1 MAVSNFYTPAS
12 VSFAKVSKMTKMSR
26 RAILKSCVALASAA
40 VLPTA
45 AQNRSF
51 DELIGYD
58 ALGLADLLRTR
69 QISQAELAEVFIRR
83 IEMMNPALNFMTNKA
98 YDRARC
104 KAGTI
109 PLNKPFAGVPIL
121 MKDMIDIGGLT
132 RTDGSRSMLNNVPEK
147 NVAYVDGVEAAGFN
161 ILGQTNVPEFA
172 SWVLTDNEVF
182 GSTRN
187 PWNLEYSVFSS
198 SGGSAVAV
206 AAGIVPIAHGTDGAG
221 SNRLP
226 PSATGIFGMKASRE
240 RMLSGEADGGHD
252 IAKTNQ
258 MLSRTVRDSAMAF
271 AHTEDPSGQVYPPV
285 GFVAGPSAQRLRV
298 GLVVDDGALIKV
310 APEVQEAQRKTA
322 GLLISLGHEVE
333 ETSWPVDAERMADAY
348 EKFFAGKTPAM
359 KKMVEAASGTTVMN
373 SGLLTPLLASNIDA
387 PQVFKAEDIAEGAA
401 FLKSLVQT
409 FDTVFQHYDVLLAP
423 VAPVVAPRLD
433 EGSVYDLW
441 TAEKAAYAAARLKF
455 TSPINFAGVPAM
467 SVPLNWS
474 ATLGIPIGSHFIAAR
489 GNDRMLYEL
498 AYELELA
505 RPWRDVWPPFSM
517 KYIPL

>member
-1 MAVSNFYTPAS
+1 MP
-12 VSFAKVSKMTKMSR
+12 KVSR
-26 RAILKSCVALASAA
+26 RTVLKSCVALASAA
-40 VLPTA
+40 AIPA
-45 AQNRSF
+45 IAQKRDF

-58 ALGLADLLRTR
+58 ALGLAELLRSR
-69 QISQAELAEVFIRR
+69 QISQIELVEVFIRR
-83 IEMMNPALNFMTNKA
+83 IEVMNPALNFMTNRA
-98 YDRARC
+98 YNRARG

-109 PLNKPFAGVPIL
+109 PLNTPFAGVPIL

-182 GSTRN
+182 GPTRN
-187 PWNLEYSVFSS
+187 PWNLEHSVFSS

-226 PSATGIFGMKASRE
+226 PSATGIFGMKASRQ

-258 MLSRTVRDSAMAF
+258 MISRTVRDSAMAF
-271 AHTEDPSGQVYPPV
+271 AQTEDASGRVYPRV
-285 GFVAGPSAQRLRV
+285 GFVTGPSDRRLRV
-298 GLVVDDGALIKV
+298 GLVVDDGSLIKV
-310 APEVQEAQRKTA
+310 APEVEQAQRKTA

-333 ETSWPVDAERMADAY
+333 ETSWPINAEHMADAY
-348 EKFFAGKTPAM
+348 QKFFAGKTGAM
-359 KKMVEAASGTTVMN
+359 KAMVESASGTTVMD
-373 SGLLTPLLASNIDA
+373 SGLLTPLLASNIEA
-387 PQVFKAEDIAEGAA
+387 SQAFKAEDIAEGAA
-401 FLKSLVQT
+401 FLESLVPV
-409 FDTVFQHYDVLLAP
+409 FDTVFQQYDILLAP

-433 EGSVYDLW
+433 EGSVHDLW
-441 TAEKAAYAAARLKF
+441 TAEKAAYASGRLKF

-474 ATLGIPIGSHFIAAR
+474 PTLGIPIGSQFIAAR

-505 RPWRDVWPPFSM
+505 RPWRDIWPPFSI